1 MSEQQ
6 PATDEEAMHLLKD
19 SPTSLALYRA
29 QREKGHSVEA
39 VWRVIQ
45 AVRSR
50 SKEYDYKKSK

>member
-1 MSEQQ
+1 MSKQQ
-6 PATDEEAMHLLKD
+6 PLTDEEAMHLLKD
-19 SPTSLALYRA
+19 FPTSLDLYRA
-29 QREKGHSVEA
+29 QREKGHSVQD